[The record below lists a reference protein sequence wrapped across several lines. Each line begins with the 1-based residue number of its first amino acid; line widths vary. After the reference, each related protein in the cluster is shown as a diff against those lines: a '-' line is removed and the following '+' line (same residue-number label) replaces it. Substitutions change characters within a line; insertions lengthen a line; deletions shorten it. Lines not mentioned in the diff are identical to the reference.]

1 MVAIRD
7 ATRAELAE
15 SGYAG
20 VTFEGIARR
29 VRTSKPVL
37 YRRYRSRAHMV
48 VDALPGL
55 GWSSEDIP
63 ATQSLRDDLL
73 ALFGAVLDNFHVI
86 GIETYRSLI
95 ADADEELLNILEA
108 QIAGLADRTIHRAL
122 KRARERGE
130 IGLRDIPPRAATVIG
145 VLVRNEL
152 FFTHNA
158 VDRDT
163 LADMLDTV
171 YLPLIGAIS
180 R

>member
-1 MVAIRD
+1 MAAIRD

-55 GWSSEDIP
+55 GLSSEDIP
-63 ATQSLRDDLL
+63 TTQSLRDDLL

-108 QIAGLADRTIHRAL
+108 QIAGWPIGPSFAL
-122 KRARERGE
+122 
-130 IGLRDIPPRAATVIG
+130 
-145 VLVRNEL
+145 
-152 FFTHNA
+152 
-158 VDRDT
+158 
-163 LADMLDTV
+163 
-171 YLPLIGAIS
+171 
-180 R
+180 